1 MFAHV
6 RSTVVVLLAGLILTG
21 CVSAPVPAERS
32 AGSELDRIAGEEA
45 PSMRMTVSVNGV
57 DFSATLAGNEASD
70 AFAEL
75 VRERPLVIE
84 LDDYAGFEKVG
95 SLGTSLPADDERIVT
110 APGDI
115 MLYQGDQIVMFYGSN
130 TWGYT
135 PLAQVDNLAGW
146 EGALGDGDVDAV
158 FSIEE

>member
-6 RSTVVVLLAGLILTG
+6 RSAVAVLLVGLVLTG
-21 CVSAPVPAERS
+21 CVSSTVPAERS
-32 AGSELDRIAGEEA
+32 TGSESNRITEEGA
-45 PSMRMTVSVNGV
+45 SSMRIIVSVNGV
-57 DFSATLAGNEASD
+57 DFSATLADNAAS
-70 AFAEL
+70 AVFAEL
-75 VRERPLVIE
+75 MRERPLVIE

-95 SLGTSLPADDERIVT
+95 SLGTSLPADDERITT

-130 TWGYT
+130 TWSYT

-146 EGALGDGDVDAV
+146 EDALGDGDVDAV